1 MDPNFVLTP
10 RRIDI
15 FLILPYDSVL
25 YNKVK
30 RTIQNQFKVNSK
42 SIHTVKSLRKSSS
55 MMSLHTK
62 EVLY

>member
-42 SIHTVKSLRKSSS
+42 SIHTVKS
-55 MMSLHTK
+55 H
-62 EVLY
+62 